1 MSRSS
6 PSRWPPRARAAPAG
20 ASWLFAVLIA
30 LVVTTPTAVVA
41 ADTAEDA
48 CHTASPDCV
57 AVGHWN
63 FSLEFGGGVRTNPL
77 AGSDNIPLIVI
88 PHISYY
94 GKRFFLD
101 DLDVGVTLFERDA
114 NTFNLV
120 ASPGYDRVYFYTADL
135 QNIFISGLPT
145 SGSSGSQAP
154 AYSPVGTAG
163 TTAERVAQ
171 TAPYAEQF
179 PRRARQWTYLAG
191 PEWTFKYESI
201 SGQLDLLH
209 EITDKYHGNQIR
221 AALGFPLIETHGV
234 LTADAGMTWNSAA
247 YVNYYYGESGIY
259 AGGSALDPFVKLGYG
274 IPVSRK
280 CRFNAFVE
288 YEHLGRAIAASPI
301 VAENHVVTI
310 FVGFIF

>member
-6 PSRWPPRARAAPAG
+6 PPRWPPRACAAPAG

-30 LVVTTPTAVVA
+30 LVGTAPTAVVA
-41 ADTAEDA
+41 ADEDSCRTTSA
-48 CHTASPDCV
+48 DCV

-63 FSLEFGGGVRTNPL
+63 FTLELGGGVRTNPL
-77 AGSDNIPLIVI
+77 AGADDIPLIVI

-94 GKRFFLD
+94 GRRFFLD

-114 NTFNLV
+114 NTINLV
-120 ASPGYDRVYFYTADL
+120 ASPGYDRVYFYTSDL
-135 QNIFISGLPT
+135 QNIFIAGLPT
-145 SGSSGSQAP
+145 STSTSSSQPP
-154 AYSPVGTAG
+154 AFAPVGTTG
-163 TTAERVAQ
+163 TIPERVSE
-171 TAPYAEQF
+171 TTPYAEQF
-179 PRRARQWTYLAG
+179 PRRARQWSYLAG
-191 PEWTFKYESI
+191 PEWTFKYGAV

-221 AALGFPLIETHGV
+221 AALGFPLVETHGS
-234 LTADAGMTWNSAA
+234 LTANAGITWNSAA

-259 AGGSALDPFVKLGYG
+259 SGGSAWDPFVKLGYG
-274 IPVSRK
+274 IPLSDK

-288 YEHLGRAIAASPI
+288 YEHLSRAIAASPI
-301 VAENHVVTI
+301 VAESHVVTV